1 MIRVQ
6 NFSQPLVERLSETFA
21 ILCSANLTVH
31 ENVSRIVLHGSR
43 GLKNCFHSN
52 SDIDLTLIAD
62 LPTGADINLLN
73 DIFQITMSEWKS
85 QVPLDLAVV
94 FEVKNCGLR
103 CFEHNEWNDEICPIG
118 GMDCFG
124 LYKIGK
130 GFDGLV
136 RDGGVQVRLMY
147 PCLKIWEKV
156 GQHEY

>member
-6 NFSQPLVERLSETFA
+6 KFSSLLVEQLPETFA
-21 ILCSANLTVH
+21 ILCSARLTIH

-43 GLKNCFHSN
+43 GLKNCFRSS
-52 SDIDLTLIAD
+52 SDIDLSLIVD
-62 LPTGADINLLN
+62 LSTGAHINLLN
-73 DIFQITMSEWKS
+73 DVFQITMSNWKS
-85 QVPLDLAVV
+85 ETALDLAVV

-136 RDGGVQVRLMY
+136 RDAGVQVKLMY
-147 PCLKIWEKV
+147 PCLKIWERL
-156 GQHEY
+156 E

>member
-6 NFSQPLVERLSETFA
+6 NFIQPLMERLPETFA

-31 ENVSRIVLHGSR
+31 ENVSRIILHGSR
-43 GLKNCFHSN
+43 GLKNCFRFN

-62 LPTGADINLLN
+62 LPTGVDINLL
-73 DIFQITMSEWKS
+73 DDVFHTTMSAWKS
-85 QVPLDLAVV
+85 ATPLDLAVV
-94 FEVKNCGLR
+94 FEVKRCGLR
-103 CFEHNEWNDEICPIG
+103 CFEHNEWNDGICRIG

-136 RDGGVQVRLMY
+136 REAGVQVRLMY
-147 PCLKIWEKV
+147 PCLKIWERL
-156 GQHEY
+156 E

>member
-6 NFSQPLVERLSETFA
+6 NFFQPLVERLPETFA
-21 ILCSANLTVH
+21 ILCSANLTIH

-43 GLKNCFHSN
+43 GLKNCFRSN

-62 LPTGADINLLN
+62 LPTGADLNLLN
-73 DIFQITMSEWKS
+73 DIFQITMSNWKTET
-85 QVPLDLAVV
+85 PLDLAVV

-103 CFEHNEWNDEICPIG
+103 CFEYNEWHDGICSIG

-130 GFDGLV
+130 DFDRLV